1 MNEERSR
8 VRMTIDLAKLK
19 ESGMDPKKTQ
29 ETIYHFFIDKGFT
42 YDRHLGFVYDH
53 KLSHE
58 ELLELEVK
66 LRKNG
71 WFQIFYSFDTDVIG
85 ETIDLTH
92 LFRQTPEEYDFSN
105 ATKNPYAK
113 ELKNRLQ

>member
-1 MNEERSR
+1 
-8 VRMTIDLAKLK
+8 
-19 ESGMDPKKTQ
+19 
-29 ETIYHFFIDKGFT
+29 
-42 YDRHLGFVYDH
+42 
-53 KLSHE
+53 
-58 ELLELEVK
+58 LELEVK

-92 LFRQTPEEYDFSN
+92 LFRQTSEEYDFSN